1 MQIIENL
8 KVKEKL
14 YIEKLENGLTVMI
27 IPKPGS
33 EKKYMIWGTNYGS
46 NDNKF
51 IVPGEEEITEVP
63 NGVAHFLEHKLFE
76 QENGSNSLD
85 VLTALGVN
93 ANAYTTND
101 HTAYLFECT
110 DNFYEAMDELMDYV
124 QHPYFTNEN
133 VEKEKGIIGQEIR
146 MYDDYP
152 DWRVYLNVMQAMYYE
167 NPIKID
173 ITGTIETIEKI
184 DKEILYKCY
193 KTFYNPSNM
202 AIVIAGDFK
211 PEDMLEEV
219 KKRLVDK
226 KTSGEIKRIYPKEE
240 EKIVQKE
247 IEQTLEVSQPLFII
261 GIKDIRKECALES
274 KNEIVKKHISIEI
287 LLNLLLGKSSELY
300 KKLYQEGIIYGSP
313 SLDYEFGKNYA
324 HVIIAGQSKE
334 PKTLYKEFKQKVKEL
349 KEKGINEQDF
359 NRMKKMIYGGYVKE
373 YNEVQ
378 DIARMFLADYFKG
391 INSFDYL
398 EEIEGINVE
407 YLNQVL
413 NDVFKEDK
421 MVISIV
427 KN

>member
-1 MQIIENL
+1 M
-8 KVKEKL
+8 
-14 YIEKLENGLTVMI
+14 
-27 IPKPGS
+27 
-33 EKKYMIWGTNYGS
+33 
-46 NDNKF
+46 
-51 IVPGEEEITEVP
+51 
-63 NGVAHFLEHKLFE
+63 
-76 QENGSNSLD
+76 
-85 VLTALGVN
+85 
-93 ANAYTTND
+93 
-101 HTAYLFECT
+101 
-110 DNFYEAMDELMDYV
+110 
-124 QHPYFTNEN
+124 
-133 VEKEKGIIGQEIR
+133 
-146 MYDDYP
+146 
-152 DWRVYLNVMQAMYYE
+152 
-167 NPIKID
+167 
-173 ITGTIETIEKI
+173 
-184 DKEILYKCY
+184 
-193 KTFYNPSNM
+193 
-202 AIVIAGDFK
+202 
-211 PEDMLEEV
+211 
-219 KKRLVDK
+219 
-226 KTSGEIKRIYPKEE
+226 
-240 EKIVQKE
+240 
-247 IEQTLEVSQPLFII
+247 
-261 GIKDIRKECALES
+261 
-274 KNEIVKKHISIEI
+274 
-287 LLNLLLGKSSELY
+287 LGKSSELY